1 MGVTRVLVASI
12 HGYVDPSSGAA
23 WSTRERMELLAARGV
38 DCRVLTTGVLDFRAE
53 TPIGPILAALGVP
66 VRKAQAALG
75 GGGGVEVYDFTL
87 GGVRVAL
94 IPTASSL
101 VGRSPAA
108 AEAAAWLDL
117 ATQALERFRPQ
128 VLSTYGGTAAS
139 LELMGRARRLGI
151 AVVFSLH
158 NFEYQRAAT
167 FADAAA
173 VVVPSDFARRHYAER
188 LGLDCT
194 VIANPIDPRRVVAEE
209 PAPRY
214 ATFVNPVA
222 EKGVAVF
229 ARIAAELGRRR
240 PEIPLLVVEGRSP
253 AAEGLARTGL
263 DLSGLTNLHVMANT
277 PEIRDIH
284 RVSRALLVPSLWRE
298 SLARVVIEAM
308 MNGVPVL
315 ASDRGGLPETVGAG
329 GFLFPIP
336 DRCTVES
343 GAVPTA
349 EEVAPWVATLE
360 RLWDDP
366 AWEAQQRAR
375 ALAEAGRRDRDKDRL
390 LDRYLGLF
398 AGLVPPGESPRPTA
412 DPDPDPARD
421 WLTWIG
427 EPEPVELPAV
437 ATGADAAPHGAIRP
451 LRLPPPGPD
460 PLANFRVI
468 VGLS

>member
-23 WSTRERMELLAARGV
+23 WSTRERMELIAARGV
-38 DCRVLTTGVLDFRAE
+38 DCRVVSTGVLDYRAE
-53 TPIGPILAALGVP
+53 TPIGPILAAQGVP
-66 VRKAQAALG
+66 VRKGRARLA

-87 GGVRVAL
+87 GGVRVTL
-94 IPTASSL
+94 LPTASSL
-101 VGRSPAA
+101 VGRSPDA

-117 ATQALERFRPQ
+117 ATQALGRFRPQ

-139 LELMGRARRLGI
+139 LELMGRARRMGI
-151 AVVFSLH
+151 AVTFNLH
-158 NFEYQRAAT
+158 NFEYRRPAT

-173 VVVPSDFARRHYAER
+173 VIVPSEFARRHYAEA
-188 LGLDCT
+188 LGLDC
-194 VIANPIDPRRVVAEE
+194 VAIPNPIDPRRVVADD
-209 PAPRY
+209 PAPRF
-214 ATFVNPVA
+214 ATFINPVA

-240 PEIPLLVVEGRSP
+240 PEIPLLVVEGRAP
-253 AAEGLARTGL
+253 AAEGLARTGV
-263 DLSGLTNLHVMANT
+263 DLSGAANLHRMAST
-277 PEIRDIH
+277 PDIRDIY
-284 RVSRALLVPSLWRE
+284 RVSRAVIVPSLWRE

-315 ASDRGGLPETVGAG
+315 ASDRGGLPETVGDG
-329 GFLFPIP
+329 GFLLPVP
-336 DRCTVES
+336 DRCTVDS

-375 ALAEAGRRDRDKDRL
+375 ARAESARWDRDQL
-390 LDRYLGLF
+390 VDRYLDLY
-398 AGLVPPGESPRPTA
+398 AGLVPPG
-412 DPDPDPARD
+412 PDPEPDAPAD
-421 WLTWIG
+421 WLSWIDD
-427 EPEPVELPAV
+427 PEPVAWPVPASSE
-437 ATGADAAPHGAIRP
+437 APSHGSVLP
-451 LRLPPPGPD
+451 LRLPPPRPD

-468 VGLS
+468 VGLP